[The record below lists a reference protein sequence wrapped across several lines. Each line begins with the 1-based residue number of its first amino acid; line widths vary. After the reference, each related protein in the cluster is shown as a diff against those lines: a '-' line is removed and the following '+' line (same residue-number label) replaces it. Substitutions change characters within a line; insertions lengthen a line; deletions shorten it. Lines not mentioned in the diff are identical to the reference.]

1 MSLTP
6 ADNTVL
12 KRRLVVIGV
21 GVALVIAAAVAMLP
35 GKKPAAPEALPTGNE
50 APAEVQALPLP
61 TAQEILAAYGG
72 LSSNT
77 TQQSL
82 VARVGNHIAKASDA
96 SKLSGTLRFYVV
108 ADENRINVFAL
119 PDGTIFITSLL
130 LNHLKTEGQLAAMLS
145 HEIAQVLHKHRPT
158 YQATGEIVF
167 AQDQEI
173 RADATGV
180 KLMGQAGYNPQAY
193 IDTLMAMRDINME
206 VPVEFFVSHPS
217 PVNRV
222 ARIEFA
228 IKQQF
233 PEGVPDALSE

>member
-1 MSLTP
+1 MNIPTP
-6 ADNTVL
+6 DKALL
-12 KRRLVVIGV
+12 KRRLAVIAV
-21 GVALVIAAAVAMLP
+21 GVALVIAGAVSLLP
-35 GKKPAAPEALPTGNE
+35 GKKAAEEALPTDNA
-50 APAEVQALPLP
+50 APADVKTLPLP
-61 TAQEILAAYGG
+61 TAQEVLATYGG
-72 LSSNT
+72 LSKNT
-77 TQQSL
+77 EQQSL
-82 VARVGNHIAKASDA
+82 VARVGNHIVKSSDA
-96 SKLSGTLRFYVV
+96 SKLSGTMRFYVM

-145 HEIAQVLHKHRPT
+145 HEIAQVTHKHRPH
-158 YQATGEIVF
+158 YEATGQIVF
-167 AQDQEI
+167 DQDQEL

-180 KLMGQAGYNPQAY
+180 KLMSQAGYNPQAL
-193 IDTLMAMRDINME
+193 IDVLMVMRDINMN

-233 PEGVPDALSE
+233 PDGVPDALSK

>member
-1 MSLTP
+1 MSQPTP
-6 ADNTVL
+6 HTAVW
-12 KRRLVVIGV
+12 KRRLVLIGV
-21 GVALVIAAAVAMLP
+21 GVLLIIAAAISMLP
-35 GKKPAAPEALPTGNE
+35 KKDVAPEALPTANE
-50 APAEVQALPLP
+50 SPAQVETLPLP

-72 LSSNT
+72 LSKNT

-82 VARVGNHIAKASDA
+82 VARVGNHIVQASDA
-96 SKLSGTLRFYVV
+96 SQLSGTMRFYVM
-108 ADENRINVFAL
+108 ADENRINVIAL

-130 LNHLKTEGQLAAMLS
+130 LNHLKTEGQLAAMLA

-158 YQATGEIVF
+158 YQTGGPLTFTQE
-167 AQDQEI
+167 QEI
-173 RADATGV
+173 RADFSGV
-180 KLMGQAGYNPQAY
+180 KLMSQAGYNPQAL
-193 IDTLMAMRDINME
+193 IDTLMAMRDINLQ

-217 PVNRV
+217 PVNRI